1 MYPSNLSAALYEAA
15 DYAACS
21 EAVLRS
27 WKLLRGRE
35 DAKADLTARLS
46 GRLAKSLCH
55 GVRAKTVTLDSLAAH
70 GPDIQQIRDAAVK
83 TTASSSVIEELDR
96 VWSEWD
102 AVKAE
107 ATAYVENGREGLRGF
122 SRLPMFYK
130 PLWVFRALTSALNA
144 HTYPAIPRGS
154 SFR

>member
-1 MYPSNLSAALYEAA
+1 MYEAA

-27 WKLLRGRE
+27 WRLLKSRE
-35 DAKADLTARLS
+35 DAKTADLTARLS

-55 GVRAKTVTLDSLAAH
+55 GVRTKTITLDSLTAHAA
-70 GPDIQQIRDAAVK
+70 DIQQIRDVAAK
-83 TTASSSVIEELDR
+83 DNASASVIEEITR

-107 ATAYVENGREGLRGF
+107 AIAYVENGREGLRGF

-130 PLWVFRALTSALNA
+130 PLCVLRALTPALDT
-144 HTYPAIPRGS
+144 HPYPAIPREN